1 MGYTIWKSFNKMMHI
16 SIKMSLRSTTIS
28 ISLCYIISLIFG
40 LFNFLQGDWITFG
53 TESYGMLSLDHI
65 TGPFWE
71 WGVTTEFLPS
81 VIFIYLALAFSFVA
95 CVFCVEETIKVTKGK
110 SQDKK
115 SHIGNSQDKK
125 SREQLPTF
133 PVYFSISVLCY
144 VIGLAIWT
152 HEICNRSFSKE
163 HFSGEHCSNFNWNFS
178 YFAGWISTVF
188 LLFCTI
194 CSCCWRQ
201 FVK

>member
-1 MGYTIWKSFNKMMHI
+1 MHI
-16 SIKMSLRSTTIS
+16 SIKMSLMSTAIS
-28 ISLCYIISLIFG
+28 VSLCFIISLIFG
-40 LFNFLQGDWITFG
+40 LFNYFRADWITFG
-53 TESYGMLSLDHI
+53 SQSYGVQSLEDHWI
-65 TGPFWE
+65 IVPEYEYSPSTLFISASLGFSFDACLFCVCE
-71 WGVTTEFLPS
+71 TIAVTKRKFQNKNSQEQFAFFCFSTFIVVVFFIS
-81 VIFIYLALAFSFVA
+81 VI
-95 CVFCVEETIKVTKGK
+95 C
-110 SQDKK
+110 
-115 SHIGNSQDKK
+115 N
-125 SREQLPTF
+125 
-133 PVYFSISVLCY
+133 

-152 HEICNRSFSKE
+152 HEICNGSFSKE

>member
-1 MGYTIWKSFNKMMHI
+1 MTHI
-16 SIKMSLRSTTIS
+16 SIKMSLMSTAIS
-28 ISLCYIISLIFG
+28 VSLCYIISLIFG
-40 LFNFLQGDWITFG
+40 WFNYIRSDWITFG
-53 TESYGMLSLDHI
+53 TESYGVFSLDLI
-65 TGPFWE
+65 VWKYF
-71 WGVTTEFLPS
+71 
-81 VIFIYLALAFSFVA
+81 AFSPSSLFLCLSFGFSFDACFV
-95 CVFCVEETIKVTKGK
+95 CVWETIKVYKGK

-115 SHIGNSQDKK
+115 SQEHS
-125 SREQLPTF
+125 STF
-133 PVYFSISVLCY
+133 PAVFFSLSVLCN

-152 HEICNRSFSKE
+152 HEICNRSFAKE

>member
-1 MGYTIWKSFNKMMHI
+1 MVHI
-16 SIKMSLRSTTIS
+16 NIKLSLMSTAIS
-28 ISLCYIISLIFG
+28 VFLCYIVSLIFG
-40 LFNFLQGDWITFG
+40 LLNLLRADWITFG
-53 TESYGMLSLDHI
+53 SQSYGVLSLDPQWI
-65 TGPFWE
+65 IVPKYIEYSPPPLFMCSFAFPSSFIGCLLCVWE
-71 WGVTTEFLPS
+71 TKK
-81 VIFIYLALAFSFVA
+81 VI
-95 CVFCVEETIKVTKGK
+95 KGK
-110 SQDKK
+110 SLDKK
-115 SHIGNSQDKK
+115 SQEHC
-125 SREQLPTF
+125 PTF
-133 PVYFSISVLCY
+133 AVVLFSIAVLCN

-152 HEICNRSFSKE
+152 HEICNGSFSKE